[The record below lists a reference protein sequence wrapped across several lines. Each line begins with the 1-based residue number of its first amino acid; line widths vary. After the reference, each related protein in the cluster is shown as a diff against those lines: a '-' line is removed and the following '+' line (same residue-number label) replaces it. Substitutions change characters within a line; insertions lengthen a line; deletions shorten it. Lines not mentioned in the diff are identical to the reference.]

1 MQERLKTGTPSLDKM
16 LEGGLPRGSLVILAG
31 SPGSG
36 KTIASAQFL
45 YYGATHDEPAIYI
58 SFGERKEVFYDNMK
72 QFGLDFEKLEQ
83 EGKFKFLDLMTTR
96 NEAVTSMLGIALE
109 EAQIMHA
116 KRLVLD
122 SFSAMSLGFEKK
134 IDGRILLH
142 LLDKVMRTI
151 NCTSLILVEIPT
163 GQTELGLGFEEFVS
177 DGIILFETV
186 GVRSG
191 IQKRSII
198 RKMRGTNHN
207 QNYCNIQISNEGLSL
222 VPYVS

>member
-1 MQERLKTGTPSLDKM
+1 MQQRVKTGTPGLDK
-16 LEGGLPRGSLVILAG
+16 LVEGGIPRGSLIILAG

-45 YYGATHDEPAIYI
+45 HYGATHGEPGIYI
-58 SFGERKEVFYDNMK
+58 SFGERKEVFFGNMK
-72 QFGLDFEKLEQ
+72 QFGLDFGKLQ
-83 EGKFKFLDLMTTR
+83 QKGKFRFLDLMTTK
-96 NEAVTSMLGIALE
+96 NEAVTSMLGLALE
-109 EAQIMHA
+109 EAQEMRA
-116 KRLVLD
+116 QRLVLD

-151 NCTSLILVEIPT
+151 NCTALILVEIPT

-207 QNYCNIQISNEGLSL
+207 QNYCNIQISNEGLAL